1 MGQNIPFVLNSDNSL
16 LKSFIEKFTQDEFFV
31 DLIKLI
37 LYPADFGSINSNRI
51 VDYLRSF
58 LNNINLVVRKN
69 QYGLKSSTESIQIV
83 NSLLNIRESH
93 ENILSYDNVFQHLGK
108 CNLYTQQ
115 LIQKAIDEKHEN
127 PDDFRRSKEQILLT
141 TQAYYE
147 IYSVSGNIKLLDIL
161 TESISKD
168 TVPVFEALRNYKEV
182 IISAYNDLSKL
193 QSLNK
198 EESISDYFIL
208 SDNSSAEKFA
218 DTLFKYTT
226 TNYGFYKTGYKIFD
240 QTLDGIESSSVHII
254 SAPSNHGKSIFMIN
268 LTNTI
273 IRNNLMNFNKD
284 DAILFLTLEDDIYKL
299 FRRFASISGNY
310 NYNSIKSLFK
320 TSYEISNYENAG
332 SYVSNIKNM
341 FKNIIQTSI
350 LDATDN
356 KVSLIIKHS
365 NENTFSSGD
374 ISRFIDQVKVEG
386 INIKAI
392 IVDYIDVMVPIIN
405 KFTSGDDY
413 NAQGLIVQ
421 EMRNLSRLYQIPVIT
436 ATQNRRESENVS
448 TAMSNMQ
455 IGDSYKKVR
464 NADFIYMCRMRSD
477 LDIFNSP
484 VKENVLS
491 SGINMPI
498 DQKILSMSDK
508 VRDQISFNLVPFEV
522 KITKA
527 KDSEKGANRFL
538 LFCKQNLKIYNNLQ
552 EYLDDINQLINN
564 SNKLT
569 HDIKVLSSM
578 ALASSIQSDEIE
590 QNEDPFG
597 ISEQECANSIP
608 F

>member
-1 MGQNIPFVLNSDNSL
+1 MF
-16 LKSFIEKFTQDEFFV
+16 
-31 DLIKLI
+31 
-37 LYPADFGSINSNRI
+37 
-51 VDYLRSF
+51 
-58 LNNINLVVRKN
+58 
-69 QYGLKSSTESIQIV
+69 SIQ
-83 NSLLNIRESH
+83 
-93 ENILSYDNVFQHLGK
+93 
-108 CNLYTQQ
+108 
-115 LIQKAIDEKHEN
+115 
-127 PDDFRRSKEQILLT
+127 
-141 TQAYYE
+141 
-147 IYSVSGNIKLLDIL
+147 KL
-161 TESISKD
+161 
-168 TVPVFEALRNYKEV
+168 V
-182 IISAYNDLSKL
+182 L
-193 QSLNK
+193 Q
-198 EESISDYFIL
+198 F
-208 SDNSSAEKFA
+208 
-218 DTLFKYTT
+218 
-226 TNYGFYKTGYKIFD
+226 
-240 QTLDGIESSSVHII
+240 
-254 SAPSNHGKSIFMIN
+254 
-268 LTNTI
+268 
-273 IRNNLMNFNKD
+273 
-284 DAILFLTLEDDIYKL
+284 LFLTLEDDIYKL

-374 ISRFIDQVKVEG
+374 ISRFIDQLKVEG
-386 INIKAI
+386 VNIKAI

-448 TAMSNMQ
+448 TTMSNMQ

-477 LDIFNSP
+477 LDIFSSP
-484 VKENVLS
+484 VKDNVLS
-491 SGINMPI
+491 TDVSIPI
-498 DQKILSMSDK
+498 DQKILSLSDK

-527 KDSEKGANRFL
+527 KDSEKGANKFL

-552 EYLDDINQLINN
+552 EYLDDIEQLITN

-590 QNEDPFG
+590 QNGDPFG
-597 ISEQECANSIP
+597 ISEQECVNSIP